1 MKNDQNWE
9 NLADYSRFIFQDFE
23 NYLRTEVDLV
33 QSDIGFVLADYTS
46 SFILYGISPGIYTF
60 KALSEVLTRF
70 FQLGFDGFNRAIHV
84 EKNGITMET
93 KLMVRLETTALTVD
107 KLSFFNIILGVH
119 SHWNYKQHNEY
130 ISQKII
136 NFNTIRKIHL
146 KLNVIDSS
154 VLNGTREPTVF
165 RFILCKLSVS
175 RVFWGL
181 ETIHYKKQ
189 TNLYRIP

>member
-1 MKNDQNWE
+1 ME
-9 NLADYSRFIFQDFE
+9 NLADCSRFIFQDFE

-46 SFILYGISPGIYTF
+46 SFILYEIPPGIYTF
-60 KALSEVLTRF
+60 KSLSEVPTRF
-70 FQLGFDGFNRAIHV
+70 FQLGFDGFNRSIHV
-84 EKNGITMET
+84 ENNGITMET
-93 KLMVRLETTALTVD
+93 MEMVRLEITALTFE
-107 KLSFFNIILGVH
+107 KWSFFKIILGVN
-119 SHWNYKQHNEY
+119 SHWNYKQLNEY

-154 VLNGTREPTVF
+154 VLNWTREPTLF
-165 RFILCKLSVS
+165 RFILYKLSVS
-175 RVFWGL
+175 RVFCGL

-189 TNLYRIP
+189 TNLSRIP